1 MNGDGRK
8 TLFVVALCS
17 VYVGDFLLFL
27 NSPVERAD
35 CGEFSKSRTSVGL
48 RRKEEVEGGE
58 GEGGSG

>member
-8 TLFVVALCS
+8 TLFVCT

-48 RRKEEVEGGE
+48 GRRGGSRRRRK
-58 GEGGSG
+58 